1 MRSESGAGEEA
12 GIAGR
17 APGLANGG
25 NGHDGSSATGVHP
38 PVDADESAP
47 AASKWFAWFS
57 GLRRY
62 LGVTSL
68 TVVGILALA
77 LFWAIWH
84 RGMVRLVPFEGPDG
98 VVLALRLGRALDD
111 VKLGAKS
118 QLEVTS
124 SAEVDADVVPGVSV
138 PGLGL
143 SFESLVGLF
152 QFGWLAETVVRGA
165 LVEDGQ
171 HNYRIWLQVRGPRIT
186 VRTIGTT
193 PTPDLDAAFLD
204 AAQALYGVL
213 QPIVLGAYLYTRF
226 SHDADRRISVLR
238 DVLADPASSPE
249 DKAAAYQI
257 WGIVLR
263 DQEDFEGAREK
274 LDQAIQGW
282 QSLIPDRGLRRGEAP
297 PIATRSGRIRRGLA
311 RAYVDRGHTY
321 LFERRWADA
330 IRDYRQAAAVDTGW
344 HLPHQCLGDAL
355 RDAGSVKDAIAE
367 YEDAAR
373 LAPLALAPLAEIA
386 RTQMEQQDYREAFAA
401 YRRAAH
407 LIVPG
412 DRDAIDVSYGLGDAF
427 FALGLRSE
435 AAGQYERAADI
446 EPAGEDRRQDWQL
459 ASACQLAAPV
469 PPPDGDVPSPV
480 WRTDP

>member
-1 MRSESGAGEEA
+1 MRSESGVGEEA
-12 GIAGR
+12 SIAGR
-17 APGLANGG
+17 VPEPANDG
-25 NGHDGSSATGVHP
+25 NGHNGSSAAGVRHP
-38 PVDADESAP
+38 AVADESAP
-47 AASKWFAWFS
+47 AASTSFAWFAK
-57 GLRRY
+57 LRRH
-62 LGVTSL
+62 L
-68 TVVGILALA
+68 TVTWLTVIGILAFA
-77 LFWAIWH
+77 LGWAIWH

-111 VKLGAKS
+111 VKLGATS
-118 QLEVTS
+118 RLDVTS

-165 LVEDGQ
+165 LAEDGQ
-171 HNYRIWLQVRGPRIT
+171 HNYRIWLQVRGPRVG
-186 VRTIGTT
+186 VRTIGTA
-193 PTPDLDAAFLD
+193 PTPDPDAAFLD
-204 AAQALYGVL
+204 AAQALYGLL

-226 SHDADRRISVLR
+226 SHDADRRIAVLH

-249 DKAAAYQI
+249 DDAAAYQI
-257 WGIVLR
+257 WGIILR
-263 DQEDFEGAREK
+263 DQQDFEGAREK
-274 LDQAIQGW
+274 LAAAIQRW
-282 QSLIPDRGLRRGEAP
+282 QSLIPDDGLRRDEVA

-330 IRDYRQAAAVDTGW
+330 ILDYRQAAAADAGW
-344 HLPHQCLGDAL
+344 ALPHKCLGDAL

-367 YEDAAR
+367 YENAAK
-373 LAPLALAPLAEIA
+373 LSPLALGPLAEIA
-386 RTQMEQQDYREAFAA
+386 RTRMEQHDYGEAEAA
-401 YRRAAH
+401 YRRATH
-407 LIVPG
+407 LIVTS
-412 DRDAIDVSYGLGDAF
+412 DHDATDVSYGLGDAL

-459 ASACQLAAPV
+459 ASACQLAALV

-480 WRTDP
+480 WRTNP